1 MSGGESAV
9 GDVGGKEV
17 SPERGRPPYGGEST
31 KHGKQSVDCQL
42 AVKKGAGVSGIGDI
56 KDGFTAIVFLDPF

>member
-17 SPERGRPPYGGEST
+17 SPEGGRTPDGGESA
-31 KHGKQSVDCQL
+31 KHGKQSVYCQL
-42 AVKKGAGVSGIGDI
+42 AVKKGTGVSGIGDI
-56 KDGFTAIVFLDPF
+56 KDGFTSHSLS